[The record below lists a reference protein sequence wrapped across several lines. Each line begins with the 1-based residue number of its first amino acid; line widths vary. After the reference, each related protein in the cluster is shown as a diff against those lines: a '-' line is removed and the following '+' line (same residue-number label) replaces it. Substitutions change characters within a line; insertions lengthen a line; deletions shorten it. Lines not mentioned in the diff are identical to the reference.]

1 MFHSNQLNDRK
12 KRKRNRSQM
21 ANGRKESDEP
31 FTIKLEID
39 GETASTQTILHEDDT
54 TKTAKLNAIREVLED
69 LVVTKREER
78 IFAFVSEGVQNYS
91 QSFREEAQNMA
102 SGFFMETMKELFKG
116 QFESYVSAVKYYD
129 DQVKESQMLLMNG
142 S

>member
-78 IFAFVSEGVQNYS
+78 IFAFVSEGVHNYS

>member
-1 MFHSNQLNDRK
+1 
-12 KRKRNRSQM
+12 M